1 MACIF
6 YLFAKEK
13 PQEYKVFTQNLFR
26 KGVSSSNQYKVEPTE
41 ELLEK
46 KLTLQDFLIEQ
57 VVCL

>member
-13 PQEYKVFTQNLFR
+13 PQEYKVFRQNLFR
-26 KGVSSSNQYKVEPTE
+26 KGFSSSNQYKVEPTE